1 MTGCQ
6 IESRTREN
14 MWRYVYPMKKGFK
27 FYICRRNTFVC
38 KCLKLSNEKWSDLVT
53 LPMWTLKD
61 MLKLLTPSGTL
72 SAVWIHLLTIQRVLS
87 DDEVAEW
94 LRRWTANPLGSARV
108 GSNPILVEVFWKMI
122 FSYFMIVLLLCRS
135 KTQTRFCFKTIS
147 LSLLFLSVVSKKR
160 H

>member
-38 KCLKLSNEKWSDLVT
+38 KCLKLSNEKWSHLVT

-108 GSNPILVEVFWKMI
+108 GSNPILVEVFLENDHTLW
-122 FSYFMIVLLLCRS
+122 L
-135 KTQTRFCFKTIS
+135 FCFYVEVKHKHDFV
-147 LSLLFLSVVSKKR
+147 LKLLAWDYYF
-160 H
+160 